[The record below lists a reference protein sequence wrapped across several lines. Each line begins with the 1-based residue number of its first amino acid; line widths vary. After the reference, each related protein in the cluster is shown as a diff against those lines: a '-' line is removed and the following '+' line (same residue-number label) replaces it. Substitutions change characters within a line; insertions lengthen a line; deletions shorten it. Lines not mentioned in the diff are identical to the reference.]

1 MGLFFLS
8 LELCADVSGVTL
20 SHCSALYHM
29 KPDQGRKKGPQTLCV
44 GSSEVG
50 DGQLSQ
56 QGWGGQKELGGGGSA
71 PLSHPPSPPDR
82 QSGPFTGSCWQ
93 RPASGGFLSA
103 EITMR
108 SR

>member
-1 MGLFFLS
+1 MQ
-8 LELCADVSGVTL
+8 
-20 SHCSALYHM
+20 
-29 KPDQGRKKGPQTLCV
+29 PDQGRRKKGPSDPLC
-44 GSSEVG
+44 GQFSFKVG
-50 DGQLSQ
+50 DRQLFQ
-56 QGWGGQKELGGGGSA
+56 QVREGQKELGGGGSA
-71 PLSHPPSPPDR
+71 LLLSPPFPSDR